1 MPRNMQS
8 YYALQTSHDLRK
20 LYSKKFLRLS
30 KLMGQAQGWYHK
42 REIEALKQQMKW
54 IEVELAS
61 RDAQLAL
68 F

>member
-1 MPRNMQS
+1 MQS

-20 LYSKKFLRLS
+20 LYSKKFSLLASMKS
-30 KLMGQAQGWYHK
+30 KRGWFTEREQAK
-42 REIEALKQQMKW
+42 LVQQMKW
-54 IEVELAS
+54 IEIELSS